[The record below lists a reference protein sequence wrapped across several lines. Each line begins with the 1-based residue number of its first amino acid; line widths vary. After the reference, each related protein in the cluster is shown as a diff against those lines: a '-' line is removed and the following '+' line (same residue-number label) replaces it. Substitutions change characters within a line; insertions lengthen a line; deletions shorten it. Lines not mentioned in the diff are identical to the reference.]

1 MPKRYEWEP
10 TGLPTSCVCGKSFTV
25 DHCLS
30 CSYGGYTIMWHN
42 ELRDILLPNCCRRF
56 AQMFKLNH
64 LSPTPIWWTPVPEN
78 CKSWRWSAFGCTLL
92 PQTSGLT
99 IDNPLASS
107 NNQPLS
113 TCYRKQELE
122 KRRHYDQ
129 RVREVE
135 HGSFTPLVFN
145 TLGGIGPTAS
155 VVFKRISSMIA
166 DKTDQPYHSV
176 IRLIRCKLT
185 FSLLRSTITC
195 LRGSRSSS
203 KSIHHTNTIADLA
216 LIEGRVCQWLSS
228 YSPDLNYFSP

>member
-1 MPKRYEWEP
+1 MDVAA
-10 TGLPTSCVCGKSFTV
+10 TNF
-25 DHCLS
+25 
-30 CSYGGYTIMWHN
+30 
-42 ELRDILLPNCCRRF
+42 
-56 AQMFKLNH
+56 
-64 LSPTPIWWTPVPEN
+64 
-78 CKSWRWSAFGCTLL
+78 WSHDRQRTFF
-92 PQTSGLT
+92 
-99 IDNPLASS
+99 DVRVFNPLASS

-145 TLGGIGPTAS
+145 TLGGIGPTAT

-185 FSLLRSTITC
+185 FSLLHSTIIHASMD
-195 LRGSRSSS
+195 LGRLQ
-203 KSIHHTNTIADLA
+203 KASITRILLQT
-216 LIEGRVCQWLSS
+216 
-228 YSPDLNYFSP
+228 SP